1 MVSVGPRRHAAQ
13 VEYGRLL
20 LPELHV
26 VEPSPSS
33 TRLVAQTA
41 VSVLVQAAGVQ
52 TIEAILSIHTPGVPE
67 VRMTRETP
75 ARTECDVVHISPSGI
90 TFSGIVKL
98 QPEARDSHRVCAGAF
113 VHSQGRPRCG
123 AGSARSLPLTPVS
136 PQRSRT
142 QQRFPR
148 LTLRLPRS
156 RGERTPPGR

>member
-41 VSVLVQAAGVQ
+41 VGARVQATSVEI
-52 TIEAILSIHTPGVPE
+52 IEAVLSIHPPGVQE

-75 ARTECDVVHISPSGI
+75 ACAECDGLHVSPSRI
-90 TFSGIVKL
+90 TFSRIVEL
-98 QPEARDSHRVCAGAF
+98 QPDAR
-113 VHSQGRPRCG
+113 
-123 AGSARSLPLTPVS
+123 
-136 PQRSRT
+136 
-142 QQRFPR
+142 
-148 LTLRLPRS
+148 
-156 RGERTPPGR
+156 